1 MKEQERSRPDVCEL
15 RPLLYPALPI
25 DASINPTSPAA
36 LARSLRCAE
45 PFESNLYL
53 GSTDGNVFCFAQPS
67 LNVAGPSRYQDLQHV
82 GTRNISSKPIERIVI
97 ISALEIAA
105 VLSESTVTFHE
116 LPSFLPIPQ
125 QVLPHVK
132 GVAALALDDEQT
144 NGNQIDSEGLVN
156 MCIIRRKMIMLV
168 KMSKDTWRIM
178 KEIPLPGGATNAKR
192 FGDWLCIS
200 TTSEY
205 NIVNLQQATLSPVG
219 LPISQTSESPSA
231 SNRPSI
237 VSIPDNKGKGCEF
250 LITSHSEDL
259 TLGVFIGQNG
269 EPTARLIEWPS
280 HPRALALEYPYLHAL
295 LRNDTIEV
303 HNLVSMQKEQTI
315 HLPPLLEPRTLSNAS
330 SQLAMREASA
340 DLGMAITKVALDDG
354 GERRREVTDGA
365 TWQDSVIAERRSNSR
380 VLMIGKNVIQG
391 IFNTRTL
398 DSAIKAIQRGD
409 ILRAERLAKDAW
421 EQRAAYEPRSLER
434 LELLYVNQ
442 MLATACLRL
451 LRFEDAAKFI
461 ERGELDPK
469 LVMSLF
475 PSIYDQAG
483 KGILKKKQVDLFADV
498 ADELDQIGNLDDWPR
513 KNLIMNYC
521 PPLDVD
527 QHPSLKK
534 LSDAMTERIQRL
546 QRSLLDSYRSD
557 ASLSADDDLQ
567 IILDTSHA
575 LLMVRDKQSESLS
588 EFLGSTNKCNMNV
601 IEPHLA
607 DVGCYATLARI
618 YEDRQELSSALEL
631 LVKLLDGELIDHT
644 FNGTTQSFAA
654 ILTRCDDAELVHKY
668 GIWLVQHDAPAG
680 VKILTKGQTQ
690 AGGTSGRSDDEI
702 LNELSRLD
710 DKAAMAFLES
720 IALTRKQ
727 QDPKTHQRLFD
738 TLVSK
743 IRTSLEA
750 GERESLQR
758 VTDEF
763 VEGAYAESFVSHLSL
778 HAETISTVKLRLKL
792 MALLQGSTV
801 LDIEKV
807 EGVLQELPI
816 LAYEQAIVLGKKQN
830 DTAALELLAIKLRDT
845 NSAETYCSRD
855 RKPLSLVAL
864 QSIEIAEFKVY
875 TTFVSRSL
883 KRKGASTKTDQLNLL
898 KTLLHVYMEKGVGNE
913 FQIAATHLLNTQAIH
928 LSPKEILGFVPSHWP
943 VRTLETFLSRS
954 IRREIHRANE
964 GHIQRSMALAQNLEV
979 AETLWSKRRGLGGV
993 IEDGPADSDEEED
1006 DLGRALVEKA
1016 EAQEKLQ
1023 GMEADDQY
1031 RNDVKG

>member
-1 MKEQERSRPDVCEL
+1 MEEQEKGRPDVCEL
-15 RPLLYPALPI
+15 RPLLYPALPS
-25 DASINPTSPAA
+25 DESINPTSPAA

-53 GSTDGNVFCFAQPS
+53 GSTDGNVFCFAQPP
-67 LNVAGPSRYQDLQHV
+67 LDVAGPSRYQDLQHV

-97 ISALEIAA
+97 ISALQVAA
-105 VLSESTVTFHE
+105 VLSESTVSFHE

-125 QVLPHVK
+125 QVLPHIK

-144 NGNQIDSEGLVN
+144 NGNQVDSEGLVN

-219 LPISQTSESPSA
+219 LPISQTNESPSA

-237 VSIPDNKGKGCEF
+237 VSIPDHKGKGCEF
-250 LITSHSEDL
+250 LITSHSEEL

-340 DLGMAITKVALDDG
+340 DVGMAITKVVLENDGDRRQELLD
-354 GERRREVTDGA
+354 EA
-365 TWQDSVIAERRSNSR
+365 SWQDSIVAERRSKSR
-380 VLMIGKNVIQG
+380 VLMIGKNVVQG

-409 ILRAERLAKDAW
+409 IVRAERLAEDAW

-442 MLATACLRL
+442 MLATASLRL

-461 ERGELDPK
+461 ERGELDPR
-469 LVMSLF
+469 LVLSLF
-475 PSIYDQAG
+475 PSICNQAARD
-483 KGILKKKQVDLFADV
+483 ISKKQVDLFADV

-513 KNLIMNYC
+513 KNLILNYC

-527 QHPSLKK
+527 QNQSLKK
-534 LSDAMTERIQRL
+534 LNNAMTKRIERL
-546 QRSLLDSYRSD
+546 QQSLVDLFRSD
-557 ASLSADDDLQ
+557 ASLFDDDDLQ

-575 LLMVRDKQSESLS
+575 LLLVRDKQSEALS
-588 EFLGSTNKCNMNV
+588 EFLGSPNKCNMDV

-607 DVGCYATLARI
+607 NVGCYATLARI
-618 YEDRQELSSALEL
+618 HEDREELSSALEL
-631 LVKLLDGELIDHT
+631 QVKLLDGELVDPT
-644 FNGTTQSFAA
+644 FNETTQSVAA
-654 ILTRCDDAELVHKY
+654 ILTRSNDAELVHKY
-668 GIWLVQHDAPAG
+668 GIWLVQHDAAAG
-680 VKILTKGQTQ
+680 VKILTKGQSQ

-702 LNELSRLD
+702 LDELNKMD
-710 DKAAMAFLES
+710 DKAALAFLEA
-720 IALTRKQ
+720 IALTKKH
-727 QDPKTHQRLFD
+727 QDPQAHRRLFD
-738 TLVSK
+738 TLITK
-743 IRTSLEA
+743 IRTALEA
-750 GERESLQR
+750 GESDSLQR
-758 VTDEF
+758 VTDDF
-763 VEGAYAESFVSHLSL
+763 VEGTYAESFVSHLSL
-778 HAETISTVKLRLKL
+778 HAETLSTVKLRLKL

-801 LDIEKV
+801 LDV
-807 EGVLQELPI
+807 ELVENMLREFPI

-830 DTAALELLAIKLRDT
+830 DTAALELLAILLRDT
-845 NSAETYCSRD
+845 NSAETYCSQD
-855 RKPLSLVAL
+855 RKPLSLIAL
-864 QSIEIAEFKVY
+864 QNIEIAELKVY
-875 TTFVSRSL
+875 TTFTSRSL
-883 KRKGASTKTDQLNLL
+883 KRKSAFTKTDQLNLL

-928 LSPKEILGFVPSHWP
+928 LSPKEILAFVPSHWP

-993 IEDGPADSDEEED
+993 IEDGPTDSDGGED

-1023 GMEADDQY
+1023 DTEMSDYYSNTAKE
-1031 RNDVKG
+1031 

>member
-1 MKEQERSRPDVCEL
+1 MEEQERSRPDVCEL

-25 DASINPTSPAA
+25 DTSINPTSPAA

-45 PFESNLYL
+45 PFEQHLYL
-53 GSTDGNVFCFAQPS
+53 GSTDGNVFCFAQPA
-67 LNVAGPSRYQDLQHV
+67 LDGAGPSRYQDLQHV
-82 GTRNISSKPIERIVI
+82 GTRDISSKPIERIVV
-97 ISALEIAA
+97 ISALKVAA

-144 NGNQIDSEGLVN
+144 NGNQVDSEGLVN

-219 LPISQTSESPSA
+219 LPISQTNESPSA

-237 VSIPDNKGKGCEF
+237 VSIPDHKGKGCEF

-340 DLGMAITKVALDDG
+340 DVGMAITKIVLEG
-354 GERRREVTDGA
+354 GGKRRREAAEET
-365 TWQDSVIAERRSNSR
+365 TWQDSVIAERRSSSR

-398 DSAIKAIQRGD
+398 DSAIKAIQRGA
-409 ILRAERLAKDAW
+409 IVRAERLAEDAW
-421 EQRAAYEPRSLER
+421 EQRAAYETRSLER

-461 ERGELDPK
+461 ERGELDQR

-475 PSIYDQAG
+475 PSIYDQANR
-483 KGILKKKQVDLFADV
+483 GIPENQVDLFTDV

-527 QHPSLKK
+527 QNSSLKK
-534 LSDAMTERIQRL
+534 LNDAMTGRIQRL
-546 QRSLLDSYRSD
+546 QRSLLDLYRSD
-557 ASLSADDDLQ
+557 ASLSDDDDLQ
-567 IILDTSHA
+567 AVLDTSHA
-575 LLMVRDKQSESLS
+575 LLMVRDKQSEALS
-588 EFLGSTNKCNMNV
+588 EFLGSANKCNMDV
-601 IEPHLA
+601 IEPYLA

-631 LVKLLDGELIDHT
+631 QVKLLDGELIDPT
-644 FNGTTQSFAA
+644 FNGTTQSVAA
-654 ILTRCDDAELVHKY
+654 ILSRCDDAKLVHKY
-668 GIWLVQHDAPAG
+668 GIWLVQHDAAAG

-702 LNELSRLD
+702 LDELSRLD
-710 DKAAMAFLES
+710 DKAAMAFLEA

-727 QDPKTHQRLFD
+727 QDPQIHRRLFD

-743 IRTSLEA
+743 VRTALEA

-801 LDIEKV
+801 LDV
-807 EGVLQELPI
+807 ESVENVLREFPI

-830 DTAALELLAIKLRDT
+830 DTAALELLAITLRDT
-845 NSAETYCSRD
+845 NSAETYCSQD

-864 QSIEIAEFKVY
+864 QSIEFAEFKVY

-883 KRKGASTKTDQLNLL
+883 KRKSAFTKTDQLNLL

-928 LSPKEILGFVPSHWP
+928 LSPKEILAFVPSHWP

-993 IEDGPADSDEEED
+993 IEDGPADSDEAED

-1023 GMEADDQY
+1023 GTEADDYY
-1031 RNDVKG
+1031 RSDLKK